1 MQFDSKSVAEL
12 QNLKAVKARYL
23 VAKDLDDGEGQAK
36 LLEGNINL
44 DSEAKE
50 MAIKDVPQDANTI
63 TCFYYNDED
72 KVAAVSSTRLKLDQ
86 TQTQSAYSKVALGKL
101 AKVET
106 EEVDTTIHSVE
117 GARWELQSN
126 KTETTK
132 NGYITCTLKLIT
144 ADNTVIDDVIG
155 LVNEIDLPQVGD
167 KPLMIRDPYRIGRF
181 YIVQSSEGDYSIK
194 VTIKKLPMGTYQILQ
209 ALFR

>member
-63 TCFYYNDED
+63 TCFYYNEGDELT
-72 KVAAVSSTRLKLDQ
+72 AAGFTRLKLEPN
-86 TQTQSAYSKVALGKL
+86 TNSKCL
-101 AKVET
+101 
-106 EEVDTTIHSVE
+106 
-117 GARWELQSN
+117 
-126 KTETTK
+126 
-132 NGYITCTLKLIT
+132 
-144 ADNTVIDDVIG
+144 
-155 LVNEIDLPQVGD
+155 
-167 KPLMIRDPYRIGRF
+167 
-181 YIVQSSEGDYSIK
+181 
-194 VTIKKLPMGTYQILQ
+194 
-209 ALFR
+209 